1 MRERAG
7 TKTRDGDKGR
17 ILPHQSRR
25 SREIAPCQLPPL
37 GEAQKPLG
45 GSTVLAQHYSV
56 KNGAFLPCNPG
67 EGPV

>member
-7 TKTRDGDKGR
+7 TKTRDGDKER
-17 ILPHQSRR
+17 ILPHQARR

-37 GEAQKPLG
+37 GEAQTPLG
-45 GSTVLAQHYSV
+45 EHSGAE
-56 KNGAFLPCNPG
+56 NGAILPCNPG